1 VTVGTPMRTAQHVHM
16 HVRIVRGRSRPPR
29 ARLCGIGD
37 KKGWDARAVDRVR
50 SRIGDQ
56 QVQP

>member
-1 VTVGTPMRTAQHVHM
+1 MTVGTPMRTAQHVHM

-37 KKGWDARAVDRVR
+37 KRVGTRA
-50 SRIGDQ
+50 
-56 QVQP
+56 PWTECAAP